1 MKEKK
6 LLKKI
11 NYFSSILGKT
21 LFHRLKQ
28 KVVNKS
34 ETQRLKAKNFII
46 SAVKL
51 IKNFQKED
59 ENVNEKKEFNKA

>member
-6 LLKKI
+6 LLTKI
-11 NYFSSILGKT
+11 NYFSSILRKT